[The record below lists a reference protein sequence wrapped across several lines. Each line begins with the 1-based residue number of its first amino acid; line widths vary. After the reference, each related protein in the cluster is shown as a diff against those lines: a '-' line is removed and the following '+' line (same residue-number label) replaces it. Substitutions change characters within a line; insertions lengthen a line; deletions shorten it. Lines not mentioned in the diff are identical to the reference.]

1 MVRSRFSVF
10 KLPKDT
16 LFPIIG
22 VNVFHCSYILLA
34 LCWATNRNYR
44 VVFFFFHAVL
54 FRRINLPGVK
64 KSFHNDHVSKQIQW
78 QKKKEEKRGKKNQ
91 LELQKKYLSADLC
104 HKEITASDPPLI
116 QSSSHKSRFLR
127 LLLISVKDA
136 ALSVENKIQCS
147 HMFIAPA
154 TPFPLMINNQ
164 TCHPEQT
171 KLEGRERGGGAQ
183 WSWKRSAIPRKAR
196 AVFPQWAGRAH
207 TSTVKPSE

>member
-1 MVRSRFSVF
+1 M
-10 KLPKDT
+10 T
-16 LFPIIG
+16 EEE
-22 VNVFHCSYILLA
+22 
-34 LCWATNRNYR
+34 
-44 VVFFFFHAVL
+44 
-54 FRRINLPGVK
+54 RRK
-64 KSFHNDHVSKQIQW
+64 KGE
-78 QKKKEEKRGKKNQ
+78 KKQ

-171 KLEGRERGGGAQ
+171 KLEGRERGGGHSGLENGQ
-183 WSWKRSAIPRKAR
+183 QYQEKQELCS
-196 AVFPQWAGRAH
+196 H
-207 TSTVKPSE
+207 SELVGLTPPPLNHLSK

>member
-1 MVRSRFSVF
+1 M
-10 KLPKDT
+10 T
-16 LFPIIG
+16 EEE
-22 VNVFHCSYILLA
+22 
-34 LCWATNRNYR
+34 
-44 VVFFFFHAVL
+44 
-54 FRRINLPGVK
+54 RRK
-64 KSFHNDHVSKQIQW
+64 KG
-78 QKKKEEKRGKKNQ
+78 KKKQ

-171 KLEGRERGGGAQ
+171 KLEGRERGGGTVVLKTVSNTKKSKSCVPTV
-183 WSWKRSAIPRKAR
+183 SWPGSHLHR
-196 AVFPQWAGRAH
+196 
-207 TSTVKPSE
+207 